1 MINRRLLRQTTG
13 KRQNQP
19 SAFTVF
25 DAINDKH
32 RENLSYPSSAECS
45 SIQNSTEDS
54 NKSDNFALFRSLENN
69 SDFLSNL
76 ESKNLPLSTKNK
88 QHNYNKKASYKKT
101 SDVKVSKLR
110 PRFSN
115 STLEYVVEGVQE
127 LDISESPKVIYI
139 NSSYLII
146 LYNSTSAMN
155 NYFINSQNF

>member
-1 MINRRLLRQTTG
+1 MST
-13 KRQNQP
+13 
-19 SAFTVF
+19 AF

-76 ESKNLPLSTKNK
+76 ESKNIPLSTKNK
-88 QHNYNKKASYKKT
+88 QQNYNKKASYKKT
-101 SDVKVSKLR
+101 SDVNNSKLR

-115 STLEYVVEGVQE
+115 TTLEYVVEGVQE

-146 LYNSTSAMN
+146 L
-155 NYFINSQNF
+155 